1 MFGIWGLQNWCG
13 NAMLGLGVV
22 LLQTAGMSAVLAY
35 DINTVINATNILAVA
50 FGWLLLPHFGRRSLF
65 LTGLI
70 SLGGTLVVLGI
81 LAFVKQSPA
90 NLYTQGAMLVVQSF
104 WFQANI
110 NPLSYAIAGEI
121 PATHLRPQAIA
132 MGRAFYVVTT
142 VPLNQLLPYM
152 LNQKPAGWGWG
163 TKSAWF
169 WLGCNILCTL
179 WVYFRLPETGG
190 FSFAELD
197 ILFSNKVSARKFKHV
212 TIHDELAEAETKA
225 EITNATNE
233 KTDNEKD
240 VVQAEVYQLNA

>member
-1 MFGIWGLQNWCG
+1 
-13 NAMLGLGVV
+13 
-22 LLQTAGMSAVLAY
+22 
-35 DINTVINATNILAVA
+35 
-50 FGWLLLPHFGRRSLF
+50 
-65 LTGLI
+65 
-70 SLGGTLVVLGI
+70 
-81 LAFVKQSPA
+81 
-90 NLYTQGAMLVVQSF
+90 MLVVQSF

-169 WLGCNILCTL
+169 WFGCNILCTL

-225 EITNATNE
+225 EIAKVNDE

>member
-1 MFGIWGLQNWCG
+1 
-13 NAMLGLGVV
+13 
-22 LLQTAGMSAVLAY
+22 
-35 DINTVINATNILAVA
+35 VINATNILAVA
-50 FGWLLLPHFGRRSLF
+50 FGWLLLPHFGRRPLF
-65 LTGLI
+65 LVGLV

-90 NLYTQGAMLVVQSF
+90 NLYAQGAMLVVQSF

-121 PATHLRPQAIA
+121 PATRLRPQTIA

-169 WLGCNILCTL
+169 WLGCNILATL
-179 WVYFRLPETGG
+179 WVYFRLPEYVNHSGPQSRSRGLISPGLAVSLSPNWIFYSPTR
-190 FSFAELD
+190 
-197 ILFSNKVSARKFKHV
+197 SARGNSS
-212 TIHDELAEAETKA
+212 TLLYTMSWQMERQRWNTL
-225 EITNATNE
+225 NE
-233 KTDNEKD
+233 VSTTTRRMKRM
-240 VVQAEVYQLNA
+240 